1 MRNRRLWSSSG
12 IAVVALAGAGLAGAA
27 PPEVLTGVVS
37 RPQIEAAAPSWT
49 AVAAA
54 SEVDADAARALAE
67 VAPGAAVT
75 VYFGTWC
82 SDSRREVSR
91 FWHALDAAGAEM
103 PFTVRY
109 VAVDRSKE
117 VPAELAA
124 KADLQYVPTFV
135 VERGGQEVGRVVET
149 AVSGIEGDLL
159 ALLTGGATGVLSASE
174 PQLAAGGGES
184 GPHR

>member
-1 MRNRRLWSSSG
+1 MKNRRFWSSSG
-12 IAVVALAGAGLAGAA
+12 IAALALAGAGLAAAA
-27 PPEVLTGVVS
+27 PEILTGVVT
-37 RPQIEAAAPSWT
+37 RQQIEAAAPAWT
-49 AVAAA
+49 SLAAQ
-54 SEVDADAARALAE
+54 SQIDAKAAHELTE
-67 VAPGAAVT
+67 VAPGAEVT
-75 VYFGTWC
+75 IYFGTWC

-91 FWHALDAAGAEM
+91 FWHALDAAGAGV

-117 VPAELAA
+117 VPEELAA

-135 VERGGQEVGRVVET
+135 VERGGREVGRVVET

-174 PQLAAGGGES
+174 PQLATGGGES
-184 GPHR
+184 GPHG